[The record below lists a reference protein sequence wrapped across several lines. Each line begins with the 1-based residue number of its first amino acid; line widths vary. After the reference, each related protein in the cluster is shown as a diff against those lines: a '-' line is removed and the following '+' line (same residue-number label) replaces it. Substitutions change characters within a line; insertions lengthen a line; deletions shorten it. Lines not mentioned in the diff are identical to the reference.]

1 MPPADAARF
10 DAIFFDLFNT
20 LLHFDFSRLPEVGF
34 DGEVVRTTSLE
45 VHRQV
50 RDHFSVSCSHH
61 DFFREFIDS
70 QRRVV
75 QMRGEEYRE
84 IPAQKR
90 FEIIAERLGIGDE
103 GAAELMVRVHMDEM
117 YRCMYFPDAKK
128 EILDALADHP
138 LILVSNFD
146 HGPTAWRA
154 LREFELD
161 HRFEAVFI
169 SDDVGWRKP
178 GERLFEIV
186 LESTQYTP
194 ECCLYVGDDPAADAD
209 GAGREGFQVAWLSEK
224 DSRSE
229 PALSPRWVVRDF
241 AELLGIVNSRAE
253 G

>member
-1 MPPADAARF
+1 MLQSDTKIF

-20 LLHFDFSRLPEVGF
+20 LLHFDFSRLPETKF

-45 VHRQV
+45 VYRQL
-50 RDHFSVSCSHH
+50 RDRFPLSCSHA

-70 QRRVV
+70 RSSVV
-75 QMRGEEYRE
+75 QMRGEKHRE
-84 IPAQKR
+84 IPSLKR
-90 FEIIAERLGIGDE
+90 FEIIAERLGIGYE

-117 YRCMYFPDAKK
+117 FQCMYFPDAKK

-154 LREFELD
+154 LREFGLD

-178 GERLFEIV
+178 GERLFEVV
-186 LESTQYTP
+186 LENTQYTP
-194 ECCLYVGDDPAADAD
+194 ECCLYVGDDPAADVD
-209 GAGREGFQVAWLSEK
+209 GAVREGFQVAWLREK
-224 DSRSE
+224 DPSSE
-229 PALSPRWVVRDF
+229 PSLPPRWVIRDF
-241 AELLGIVNSRAE
+241 ADLLGIAHNHPE
-253 G
+253 T